1 MYDLIIIG
9 AGTAGLSAAVY
20 GVRAGKRVLLLEEQ
34 VYGGQILSAV
44 EVENYPGI
52 RRISGYE
59 FADNLYRQATELGAE
74 LRYEKAVKI
83 REEGGEKTVITN
95 RSGYACRAV
104 ILATGAKK
112 RRLGLEREEEL
123 TGAGISYC
131 ATCDGA
137 FYRGKDTAVTGG
149 GNTALEDALFLSGY
163 CRKVYLIH
171 RRDRFRGEERLVR
184 ALKEKENVVMVMES
198 RIIRLN
204 GKAHLET
211 VTVKNSRTEREE
223 ELLVAGLFIAVG
235 QEPDNRA
242 FSDAVRLDAS
252 GYVEAGEDCRTG
264 RAGIFTAGDCRTKE
278 VRQLATAA
286 ADGAVAALAACAY
299 MEQSSWQ

>member
-9 AGTAGLSAAVY
+9 AGTAGLSAAIY
-20 GVRAGKRVLLLEEQ
+20 GVRAGKRVLILEEH
-34 VYGGQILSAV
+34 VYGGQIISAV

-52 RRISGYE
+52 RRISGYD
-59 FADNLYRQATELGAE
+59 FAENLYQQATALGAE
-74 LRYEKAVKI
+74 LRYEKAAGIQEK
-83 REEGGEKTVITN
+83 EGKKTVITN
-95 RSGYACRAV
+95 RSSYICRAV

-137 FYRGKDTAVTGG
+137 FYRGKDTAVAGG

-163 CRKVYLIH
+163 CRKVCVIH
-171 RRDRFRGEERLVR
+171 RRDQFRGEEKLVR
-184 ALKEKENVVMVMES
+184 ALKERENVVMVMES
-198 RIIRLN
+198 QIIRLN
-204 GKAHLET
+204 GKERLES
-211 VTVKNSRTEREE
+211 VTVKNRRTGTEE
-223 ELLVAGLFIAVG
+223 ELPVSGLFIAVG

-252 GYVEAGEDCRTG
+252 GYVEAGEDCRTSS
-264 RAGIFTAGDCRTKE
+264 AGIFTAGDCRTKE

-299 MEQSSWQ
+299 MG

>member
-9 AGTAGLSAAVY
+9 AGTAGLSAAIY
-20 GVRAGKRVLLLEEQ
+20 GVRAGKRVLILEEH
-34 VYGGQILSAV
+34 VYGGQIISAV

-52 RRISGYE
+52 RRISGYD
-59 FADNLYRQATELGAE
+59 FAENLYQQATALGAE
-74 LRYEKAVKI
+74 LRYEKAAGIQEK
-83 REEGGEKTVITN
+83 EGKKTVITN
-95 RSGYACRAV
+95 RSSYICRAV

-137 FYRGKDTAVTGG
+137 FYRGKDTAVAGG

-163 CRKVYLIH
+163 CRKVCVIH
-171 RRDRFRGEERLVR
+171 RRDQFRGEEKLVR
-184 ALKEKENVVMVMES
+184 ALKERENVVMVMES
-198 RIIRLN
+198 QIIRLN
-204 GKAHLET
+204 GKERLES
-211 VTVKNSRTEREE
+211 VTVKNRRTGTEE
-223 ELLVAGLFIAVG
+223 ELPVSGLFIAVG
-235 QEPDNRA
+235 QEPDNRT
-242 FSDAVRLDAS
+242 FSDVAELDGY
-252 GYVEAGEDCRTG
+252 GYVKAGEDCRTSS
-264 RAGIFTAGDCRTKE
+264 AGIFTAGDCRTKE

-299 MEQSSWQ
+299 MG

>member
-1 MYDLIIIG
+1 MHDLIIIG

-20 GVRAGKRVLLLEEQ
+20 GARAGKRVLLLEEN
-34 VYGGQILSAV
+34 VYGGQIISAA

-59 FADNLYRQATELGAE
+59 FAENLYRQAVELGAE
-74 LRYEKAVKI
+74 LKYEKAVSI
-83 REEGGEKTVITN
+83 QEEGGKKTVVTN
-95 RSGYACRAV
+95 RSSYACEAV

-123 TGAGISYC
+123 TGAGVSYC
-131 ATCDGA
+131 AVCDGA
-137 FYRGKDTAVTGG
+137 FYRGKDTAVAGG

-163 CRKVYLIH
+163 CRKLYLIH

-184 ALKEKENVVMVMES
+184 ALREKDNVTMVMES
-198 RIIRLN
+198 QIIRLN
-204 GKAHLET
+204 GKDRLESI
-211 VTVKNSRTEREE
+211 TVKNRCTGGTG
-223 ELLVAGLFIAVG
+223 ELAVTGLFIAVG

-242 FSDAVRLDAS
+242 FSEVVRLDRD
-252 GYVEAGEDCRTG
+252 GYIEAGENCRTDKG
-264 RAGIFTAGDCRTKE
+264 GIFAAGDCRTKE

-286 ADGAVAALAACAY
+286 ADGAVAALAASAY
-299 MEQSSWQ
+299 LK